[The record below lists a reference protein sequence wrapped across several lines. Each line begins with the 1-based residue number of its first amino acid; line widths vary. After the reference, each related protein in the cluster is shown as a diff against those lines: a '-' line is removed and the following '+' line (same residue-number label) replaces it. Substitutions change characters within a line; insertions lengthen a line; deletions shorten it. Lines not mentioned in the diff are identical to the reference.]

1 MTAGPFLRHRRES
14 MIQEV
19 RISTTEDLMPLLSEQ
34 EYRPELGRNRSSF
47 LYRGMPD
54 VSYHMATSLSRCCK

>member
-1 MTAGPFLRHRRES
+1 

-19 RISTTEDLMPLLSEQ
+19 RIATTEDLMPLLSEQ
-34 EYRPELGRNRSSF
+34 EYRPDLGRNRSSF

-54 VSYHMATSLSRCCK
+54 ISFRMETSLSRN

>member
-1 MTAGPFLRHRRES
+1 

-34 EYRPELGRNRSSF
+34 EYRPDLGRNRVRERSVDF
-47 LYRGMPD
+47 ALETLAALLTAGEPQEER
-54 VSYHMATSLSRCCK
+54 A